1 MPNGVKWVLGIALG
15 SVLLVS
21 LALGATVGA
30 VVQSEKISVSVQSRG
45 GGDIHVAIPAGIANM
60 ALAAVEL
67 VPAAALPLDPASSE
81 ALEMLEEYL
90 PAAQEALDS
99 LAAQP
104 DFVLV
109 EVESSDEHIVVRKQD
124 RKLLV
129 LVESNDERIE
139 VSLPLSTVKQFTK
152 RLRHL
157 AREF

>member
-1 MPNGVKWVLGIALG
+1 MPSGVKWVLGIALG

-30 VVQSEKISVSVQSRG
+30 VVQSEKISVSVQPRG

-67 VPAAALPLDPASSE
+67 VPAAAFPLDPASSE

-109 EVESSDEHIVVRKQD
+109 EVESRDEHIVVRKQD
-124 RKLLV
+124 RSLLV